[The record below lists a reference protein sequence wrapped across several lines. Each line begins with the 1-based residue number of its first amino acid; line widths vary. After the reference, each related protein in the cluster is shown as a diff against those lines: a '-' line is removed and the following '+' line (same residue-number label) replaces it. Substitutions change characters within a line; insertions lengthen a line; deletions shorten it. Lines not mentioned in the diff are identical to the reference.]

1 MNYENKELKEK
12 IELLEKKVL
21 KAKFYIKERQEET
34 RNMNEKMERVEM
46 DREKVKNE
54 FENYKKA
61 TQEVGKLM
69 SLNEENVQLKSDYE
83 FTLKMVENLQ
93 AKLKTMQHK
102 HDENMKEMKEKV
114 KIEMDGA
121 EALRIELENK
131 ERRIE
136 SIQKSVKQVRTR
148 FL

>member
-1 MNYENKELKEK
+1 LNYENKELKEK

-46 DREKVKNE
+46 DKEKVKNE

>member
-21 KAKFYIKERQEET
+21 KAKLYIKERQEET

-46 DREKVKNE
+46 DKEKVKNE

>member
-1 MNYENKELKEK
+1 LNYENKELKEK